1 MRTVLENFKRF
12 LRDDQGSMMIEFVI
26 WIPWLLFYLL
36 FSTTAFLA
44 MDSRLEAMRASIM
57 LTDAM
62 SRQEVD
68 LTQDWLDDLHTMM
81 GELTSSAAPGSMYR
95 ISVVKA
101 EAGSV
106 TVKWTTCFG
115 GIEALTNENLPVELL
130 PPMTDQDERILVET
144 FIPYQ
149 PISRVFGIQPQVWTN
164 RKVVDIRWVEQLN
177 LDSSV
182 VDNCGSTS
190 VS

>member
-1 MRTVLENFKRF
+1 MKTVLENFKRF
-12 LRDDQGSMMIEFVI
+12 LRDDQGSMMVEFVI

-57 LTDAM
+57 LTDAA
-62 SRQEVD
+62 SRQEVID
-68 LTQDWLDDLHTMM
+68 TDWLTNAYAMM
-81 GELTSSAAPGSMYR
+81 GELTSSAAPGAMYR

-101 EAGSV
+101 EAGAVS
-106 TVKWTTCFG
+106 VKWTTCFG
-115 GIEALTNENLPVELL
+115 GIEALTNENMPVELL

-149 PISRVFGIQPQVWTN
+149 PISRVFGIRPQVWTN
-164 RKVVDIRWVEQLN
+164 RKIVDTRWIEQLG
-177 LDSSV
+177 LDPGV

-190 VS
+190 VG